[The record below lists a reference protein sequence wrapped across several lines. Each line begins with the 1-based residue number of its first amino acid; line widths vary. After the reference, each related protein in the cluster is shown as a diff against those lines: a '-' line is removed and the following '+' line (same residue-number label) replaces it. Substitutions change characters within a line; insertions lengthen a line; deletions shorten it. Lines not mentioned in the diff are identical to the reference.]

1 MHLPVRKNCL
11 DLLREATAIRRDTL
25 RSMALTVRQTE
36 AILLQLSSTIRQAVS
51 EEKEDREKQLPNG
64 QEEAKLKTVPG
75 WMFAPAQEKTRSLS
89 VLQQSKKLKIKSLFI
104 PASRVRET
112 GNYFFFLP
120 FAASF
125 F

>member
-1 MHLPVRKNCL
+1 
-11 DLLREATAIRRDTL
+11 
-25 RSMALTVRQTE
+25 MALTVRQTE

-51 EEKEDREKQLPNG
+51 EVKEDREKQLPNG
-64 QEEAKLKTVPG
+64 QEEAKQKTVPG
-75 WMFAPAQEKTRSLS
+75 WMFAPAQEKTQSLS
-89 VLQQSKKLKIKSLFI
+89 VLQQSKKLMTKSLFI
-104 PASRVRET
+104 PVSRVRET